1 MTHVTMDKDG
11 DSPGAGGCDKGQED
25 AGFFSMEYE
34 DYRVEF
40 ECISQQRG
48 S

>member
-1 MTHVTMDKDG
+1 MDKDG

-34 DYRVEF
+34 DYKVEF

>member
-1 MTHVTMDKDG
+1 MDKDG
-11 DSPGAGGCDKGQED
+11 PGAGGCDKGQED

-34 DYRVEF
+34 DYKVEF

>member
-1 MTHVTMDKDG
+1 MDQDG
-11 DSPGAGGCDKGQED
+11 DSPDAGGCDGVQED

-34 DYRVEF
+34 DYKVEF